1 VWTSSKI
8 SSLPPA
14 RQVTGAVQ
22 ARRHRTLSSKQSSRQ
37 LAALK
42 VFGSTHP
49 RTAAIAPRALRSREV
64 AAAAAAAA
72 AAVAA
77 TTTAAPQMTHSL
89 GRDEDGPGGA
99 GEPGSESR
107 SGGKQCVP
115 EHQAQALHSKSSL
128 ASFELELA
136 SAMAKPSKPSQV
148 KFQLVLI
155 RRPTL
160 SHRLKAMR
168 TRLMCRPFGAQH
180 LNRTSTRIVP
190 TSLAPNILLASS
202 RCSSKSNDQISF
214 ASAEARGSCKRV
226 APAIARGHIS
236 SLRFAAT

>member
-1 VWTSSKI
+1 
-8 SSLPPA
+8 
-14 RQVTGAVQ
+14 
-22 ARRHRTLSSKQSSRQ
+22 
-37 LAALK
+37 
-42 VFGSTHP
+42 
-49 RTAAIAPRALRSREV
+49 
-64 AAAAAAAA
+64 
-72 AAVAA
+72 
-77 TTTAAPQMTHSL
+77 MTHSL

-226 APAIARGHIS
+226 ARGDRSRPHLEFEIRGNLTHAT
-236 SLRFAAT
+236 SLTAVALLKSYLAQL